1 MKIFDAHIHYDG
13 IRLAVGASVML
24 LLNESEKGEGEG
36 EMEKEVMEEEEQ
48 QEEEEV
54 MEVVREVVGAAEE
67 EVEEFKM
74 LEMFDGDDGEL
85 DLYDIDTW
93 LTETFSE

>member
-1 MKIFDAHIHYDG
+1 M
-13 IRLAVGASVML
+13 S
-24 LLNESEKGEGEG
+24 LLNESEKGEEEG
-36 EMEKEVMEEEEQ
+36 EEEMEEEVMEGEEVM
-48 QEEEEV
+48 EEEEV
-54 MEVVREVVGAAEE
+54 MEVVREVVRGA
-67 EVEEFKM
+67 VEKVDEFKM

>member
-1 MKIFDAHIHYDG
+1 M
-13 IRLAVGASVML
+13 S
-24 LLNESEKGEGEG
+24 LLNESEKGEEEEEDKLEEE
-36 EMEKEVMEEEEQ
+36 EMEEEVMEG
-48 QEEEEV
+48 EEV
-54 MEVVREVVGAAEE
+54 MEVVREVVGGAEE
-67 EVEEFKM
+67 QEEFKM